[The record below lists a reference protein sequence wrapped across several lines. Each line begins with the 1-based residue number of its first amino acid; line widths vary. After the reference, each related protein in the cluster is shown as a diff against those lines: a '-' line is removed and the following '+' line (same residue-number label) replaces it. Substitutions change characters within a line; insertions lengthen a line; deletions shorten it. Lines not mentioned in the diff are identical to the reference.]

1 MSGVGVLTVHHEEE
15 GRRLVRAVVSGAP
28 DLCHAGE
35 AASAEEALELALA
48 LRPGLVL
55 VAAGMP
61 GIDGLETRER
71 LIAALPETVVV
82 VIDDSDVG
90 GLTSASLRA
99 LWKRVEEG

>member
-1 MSGVGVLTVHHEEE
+1 MSRVGVLTVHHEDE
-15 GRRLVRAVVSGAP
+15 GRRMVRAVVSGAS
-28 DLCHAGE
+28 DLYHAGE

-55 VAAGMP
+55 VASDMP
-61 GIDGLETRER
+61 GIDGQETRER

-90 GLTSASLRA
+90 ALTVASLRA
-99 LWKRVEEG
+99 LRERVEEG